1 MELRRIVRSTITEA
15 ALVNN
20 LGYSG
25 LFTPLGLEENYIVN
39 VLGFDRK
46 LLIENRHSLVLN
58 QQILHEHLL
67 FEGWWSEAK
76 DFIKQKAP
84 EVWDKFKEKAMS
96 PIEALKEFGSN
107 VQGIATGLYAAVR
120 DESILGAVK
129 SHTATAARN
138 LVDPMVKALLDLVE
152 ILENYGLKKISD
164 WIGKFRSFIIKKRK
178 EAMKNGGWKGLLSQL
193 AVILGFK
200 YIEEEFQITE
210 KINKIVEG
218 LKKPENIFKDEILAF
233 FKGELDDAASE
244 KIDEIKSQV
253 LDFFKEQLDF
263 VEVIKEKIVAFI
275 GKLAGGAIESLAGP
289 IAWVKQAISLFKGAD
304 FVASAIGPAISAG
317 KGGKVSLG
325 R

>member
-1 MELRRIVRSTITEA
+1 
-15 ALVNN
+15 
-20 LGYSG
+20 
-25 LFTPLGLEENYIVN
+25 
-39 VLGFDRK
+39 
-46 LLIENRHSLVLN
+46 
-58 QQILHEHLL
+58 
-67 FEGWWSEAK
+67 
-76 DFIKQKAP
+76 
-84 EVWDKFKEKAMS
+84 
-96 PIEALKEFGSN
+96 
-107 VQGIATGLYAAVR
+107 
-120 DESILGAVK
+120 
-129 SHTATAARN
+129 
-138 LVDPMVKALLDLVE
+138 VE

-325 R
+325 